1 MSCMDQERLYRV
13 IEEIREGLQ
22 KEGGDLELV
31 DVRGDIVYVRLT
43 GQCESCMM
51 AGLTMKNWVERRLKE
66 TFPEL
71 KEVRA
76 VG

>member
-1 MSCMDQERLYRV
+1 MSCMDQERLHRV
-13 IEEIREGLQ
+13 IEEIRDGLK

-31 DVRGDIVYVRLT
+31 DVRSGIVYVRLT

-51 AGLTMKNWVERRLKE
+51 AGLTMKNWVERKLKE
-66 TFPEL
+66 AFPEL

-76 VG
+76 VV